1 MTIFIF
7 KQGNAFN
14 DNDYDYYGES
24 IFDYYDYD
32 QLLISR
38 AMLAMIIMLI
48 SMNQWYGHDHDHY
61 DES

>member
-14 DNDYDYYGES
+14 GTDNDYDYHGES
-24 IFDYYDYD
+24 IFNYHHYD
-32 QLLISR
+32 QLLIR
-38 AMLAMIIMLI
+38 AMLAMIMLI
-48 SMNQWYGHDHDHY
+48 LMNQWYGHDQDHH

>member
-14 DNDYDYYGES
+14 GTDNDYDYHGES
-24 IFDYYDYD
+24 IINHHDYD
-32 QLLISR
+32 QHLISR
-38 AMLAMIIMLI
+38 AMLAMIILM
-48 SMNQWYGHDHDHY
+48 SQWYGHDHDHY

>member
-14 DNDYDYYGES
+14 GTDNDYDYYGES
-24 IFDYYDYD
+24 IFNYHDYD
-32 QLLISR
+32 QLLIR
-38 AMLAMIIMLI
+38 AMLAMIMLI
-48 SMNQWYGHDHDHY
+48 LMNQWYGHDQDHH